1 MNLVSDTYLMH
12 RLSTIC
18 TVNVTAQMPALSL
31 ILWTDKQITP
41 SIRDHK
47 LIQVIKMPRN
57 AFIGREGTGL
67 LIYLVKIGSKYVRM
81 SLSPFFA

>member
-1 MNLVSDTYLMH
+1 MN

-31 ILWTDKQITP
+31 ILWADKQITRA
-41 SIRDHK
+41 IRNHK

-57 AFIGREGTGL
+57 AFID
-67 LIYLVKIGSKYVRM
+67 
-81 SLSPFFA
+81 